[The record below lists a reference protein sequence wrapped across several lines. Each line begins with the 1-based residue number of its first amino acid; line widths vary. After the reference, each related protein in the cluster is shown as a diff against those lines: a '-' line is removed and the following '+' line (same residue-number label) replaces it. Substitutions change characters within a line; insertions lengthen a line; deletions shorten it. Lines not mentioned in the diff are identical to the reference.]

1 MNWLVFF
8 IGNFIIFGRMFLV
21 VEGIEVELIFIFMVK
36 CMLFKMMLIVFI
48 IFFIDKYFGVNDV
61 III

>member
-1 MNWLVFF
+1 MLVNVFSICF
-8 IGNFIIFGRMFLV
+8 DDELIRDEDDIF
-21 VEGIEVELIFIFMVK
+21 EGIILI
-36 CMLFKMMLIVFI
+36 IVFI